1 MCYGLPLYGQTLSAL
16 AVQRGRAGH
25 GRSAQGGG
33 NLGTVARLAD
43 FSRGG
48 AAVVGGVHVDAQLRE
63 ETTHGYVAIEHTVRK
78 RHILGCRQDVTERAQ
93 REYDAIRADT

>member
-1 MCYGLPLYGQTLSAL
+1 MCYWLPLYGKTLSAL
-16 AVQRGRAGH
+16 AVQRGCAGH
-25 GRSAQGGG
+25 GRSTQGSG

-63 ETTHGYVAIEHTVRK
+63 EATHGYVTVEHTVRK
-78 RHILGCRQDVTERAQ
+78 RHRLGGGGRVLQSEH
-93 REYDAIRADT
+93 